1 MNIKKYIPLQI
12 KQKLVYYISNDKKY
26 SKQYNKEDKKI
37 IIALA
42 ANYGNLGDLAITY
55 AQHEFLKNN
64 FKDYKVIEVPIDE
77 TYSSMK
83 DLKRIINKED
93 IITIIGGGN
102 FGNIYDDIERERQ
115 FFIKQFPNN
124 KIICF
129 PQTIDFTNDKNGKK
143 ALKKARKIYN
153 NHKDLTLFAR
163 EKKSFKIMKENFNNK
178 VYLVPDIVLSLNKQ
192 QPIENRENITICFR
206 NDKENKISND
216 EKAEL
221 INKLNEIC
229 KEKAIITD
237 THIGGVKINEE
248 NRIDTLEKI
257 WTTFRKSKIVITDR
271 LHGMIFCAITGTPC
285 IALPNSNGKIEETY
299 ENWLKDIP
307 YIRFIKNVTDE
318 NLYKNIKE
326 MLEMSIEIKVE
337 QRDKEYIDIKNILK
351 EH

>member
-12 KQKLVYYISNDKKY
+12 KHKLVYYISNNKKY
-26 SKQYNKEDKKI
+26 SKQYNKENKKI

-55 AQHEFLKNN
+55 AQHKFLKNN
-64 FKDYKVIEVPIDE
+64 FKNYKVIEVPIDE

-83 DLKRIINKED
+83 DLKRIINKDD

-102 FGNIYDDIERERQ
+102 FGNIYDDIERARQ
-115 FFIKQFPNN
+115 FFIKQFPKN
-124 KIICF
+124 KIVCF
-129 PQTIDFTNDKNGKK
+129 PQTIDFTNDINGKK

-178 VYLVPDIVLSLNKQ
+178 IYLVPDIVLSLNKQ
-192 QPIENRENITICFR
+192 QPIESRENITICFR
-206 NDKENKISND
+206 NDKENKISSD

-221 INKLNEIC
+221 INKLNEIY
-229 KEKAIITD
+229 KEKVIITD
-237 THIGGVKINEE
+237 THIGDVKVNEE

-257 WTTFRKSKIVITDR
+257 WTTFRRSKVVITDR

-326 MLEMSIEIKVE
+326 MLEMSIEIRVE